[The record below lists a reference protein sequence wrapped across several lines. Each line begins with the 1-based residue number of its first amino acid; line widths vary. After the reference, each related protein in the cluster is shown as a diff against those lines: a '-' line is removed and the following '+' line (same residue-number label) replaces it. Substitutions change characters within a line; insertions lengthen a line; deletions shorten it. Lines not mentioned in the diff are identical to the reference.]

1 MTWDSRRPTIDRW
14 LLDRYLAGECTP
26 DEVARVRTWLE
37 CHPPQAARLHHDAS
51 GSSIGDVNGT
61 ATGSWAD
68 ARVDDDW
75 RVLQQ
80 RIAGVARQPG
90 SEALAVPLTASPIHP
105 ARRRQG
111 IDRAAPRP
119 AWRRTLWAGVTA
131 GVLAIG
137 GFVLT
142 NVWRSHVAPRGIDDA
157 RIEHTY
163 VARNGERLKVTLIDG
178 SEVILGP
185 SSSLAVLERFGQRAR
200 HVTLTGEGFF
210 TVASDASAPFV
221 VTAGQARVRVLGT
234 TFGVRHYQGEPA
246 VTVAVRDGRVS
257 VDAMRSAGRD
267 VMRHATDI
275 AESARASSP
284 RIVAANDVARVSAE
298 GMTVT
303 HDASEVRDLLAWTQD
318 RLVFTNAPLTE
329 VLPEL
334 SRWYDVTF
342 RVSDPS
348 LDTLRVTGGFSRQS
362 LVQLQHSLSVVLPI
376 RVSRA
381 GRVITLAPR

>member
-37 CHPPQAARLHHDAS
+37 CHPSQAARLQRDTSDRFTGDAHDIVEGAW
-51 GSSIGDVNGT
+51 T
-61 ATGSWAD
+61 D
-68 ARVDDDW
+68 ARVDGDW
-75 RVLQQ
+75 LALQQ

-90 SEALAVPLTASPIHP
+90 SEVLLVPSPSSSAHAP
-105 ARRRQG
+105 RRRHG
-111 IDRAAPRP
+111 IDRPVPRL
-119 AWRRTLWAGVTA
+119 AWRRTLWIGATA

-142 NVWRSHVAPRGIDDA
+142 NAWRSHAAPRGMDGA

-185 SSSLAVLERFGQRAR
+185 SSSLAVLERFGQRVR

-210 TVASDASAPFV
+210 TVASDASTPFV
-221 VTAGQARVRVLGT
+221 VTAGRARVRVLGT
-234 TFGVRHYQGEPA
+234 TFGIRHYQGEPA

-257 VDAMRSAGRD
+257 VDAMRNA
-267 VMRHATDI
+267 MRRATGATD
-275 AESARASSP
+275 AALVSSP
-284 RIVAANDVARVSAE
+284 QIVAANDVARVSAE
-298 GMTVT
+298 GTAVT
-303 HDASEVRDLLAWTQD
+303 HDASEVRDLLSWTQD

-342 RVSDPS
+342 RVADPS

-376 RVSRA
+376 RVSRT